1 MRGLEGEGF
10 APRRSEKYKLQ
21 GVQGVLR
28 SKPTRC
34 PTPRLSS
41 LAGLEAET
49 NSFRLLLKT
58 TLFSFIAKLGE
69 SRER

>member
-1 MRGLEGEGF
+1 MRGLEGEDF
-10 APRRSEKYKLQ
+10 APRHSEKYKLQ

-28 SKPTRC
+28 SKPTRY
-34 PTPRLSS
+34 PTPRLC
-41 LAGLEAET
+41 AGLEAET

-58 TLFSFIAKLGE
+58 ILFSFIAKLGE